1 MKMIETERTFG
12 PVAFVGDAGYI
23 VGGDGTKIRRWRSD
37 DGEEVGQPMDAGSE
51 VSSIAVS
58 RDGKW
63 IVGGTKTGEVPVWNA
78 DSSEKVSEF
87 RGHNAWVYS
96 VDISPDATRMA
107 SGSDDR
113 TVRVW
118 SRSTGEQLL
127 DPLKHDHYVVAVK
140 FSPDEQFIATATYN
154 RESVRVYDSRDGRLL
169 FDSPIKVSSPS
180 NQSLAWVSDS
190 KQLFALSLYGKIHC
204 LDVPTGRIHSG
215 WAIHTNDKPRCTA
228 LGNNGAFI
236 AASTNSSVSFW
247 DTATHKQI
255 GSPIHHPDKV
265 VYMAVSANDDL
276 AIRGGKKIILRKLL
290 DILPSSYFDHVG
302 VF

>member
-1 MKMIETERTFG
+1 
-12 PVAFVGDAGYI
+12 
-23 VGGDGTKIRRWRSD
+23 
-37 DGEEVGQPMDAGSE
+37 MDTGSE

-127 DPLKHDHYVVAVK
+127 DPLKHDHYVVTVK
-140 FSPDEQFIATATYN
+140 FSPNKQFIATATYN
-154 RESVRVYDSRDGRLL
+154 RESVWVYDSRDGRLL

-204 LDVPTGRIHSG
+204 LDVPTGRIHSA
-215 WAIHTNDKPRCTA
+215 WAIHTNDKPRCTT
-228 LGNNGAFI
+228 LGNMAR
-236 AASTNSSVSFW
+236 SS
-247 DTATHKQI
+247 QPP
-255 GSPIHHPDKV
+255 PIHLSHSGTLLRTSKLALPFTTQIKSSTWPSRRTTTLPSGEAKV
-265 VYMAVSANDDL
+265 
-276 AIRGGKKIILRKLL
+276 ILQKLL
-290 DILPSSYFDHVG
+290 NILPSSYFDHVG